1 MYGFTI
7 SVDGN
12 SVAQMKAIEA
22 QLTSMGVKAQIE
34 TKEVGDTFAAMGVKV
49 KESLGGIKSLLIG
62 GFGIGALMEGFEFLK
77 ESKKDFDDMQK
88 ATADLG
94 QTMLTMGGAVGVTE
108 GELNEMAEAMNK
120 TTVNSKAAIV
130 SAQALMLTFGNVKG
144 KQFEEGMKSAGD
156 YAAKFF
162 KGDLMEA
169 SKSLGIALDD
179 PIKGMARLHRTG
191 VSFSDTQKEQIKNLQ
206 EAGKLTEAQEI
217 ILKEIKRETKDQA
230 EIFAKTDAGQLLM
243 AKKQWEDIHLT
254 IGRLVSKIQV
264 DLIPLFTVFINGLK
278 KGVEIGKELKEWFT
292 GVSKSALA
300 FKSVLI
306 AIGGYYTYIGVQ
318 AAIAAAKTGLLA
330 LSNWYAAAGFSAEAA
345 AAEIF
350 TGNMWGL
357 NAAMDANPVG
367 LIIAGLTTLGVAFY
381 IAWQKSDTFR
391 AGMKGLWEAI
401 KVFGEAIADVF
412 IGIKKIF
419 SGDFTEGI
427 VQLTNSFSGAGAKA
441 GDAFRTAFDREM
453 LKSTTDAFNI
463 EFDKK
468 LEALNKKKED
478 GKIKDEDYKKE
489 LVVLQK
495 EAQNA
500 NLHGKLSGAGL
511 TLDTDKLRDIL
522 HPKKFAG
529 VNGGGTGLKDSAINT
544 SNLSGASGGLGQAKI
559 INIKIDTVQK
569 IYGVVSKDL
578 KSKGQDAAEM
588 IIRTAN
594 NMQGGQSM

>member
-1 MYGFTI
+1 MYGFSI
-7 SVDGN
+7 NVDGN

-34 TKEVGDTFAAMGVKV
+34 TKEVGSAFAGMGEKIQGA
-49 KESLGGIKSLLIG
+49 LGGIKNLLIG
-62 GFGIGALMEGFEFLK
+62 GFGIGALMEGFSFIK
-77 ESKKDFDDMQK
+77 ESKEAFDKLESSVAQVNASLASTKGVAGMAFEDVNKSAKELSANTLFGRSSILDMQSVLLTFPSVTKDVFPSASAAILDMATKLKTGPTEAAIQLGK
-88 ATADLG
+88 ALQDPEKGITALHR
-94 QTMLTMGGAVGVTE
+94 VGVNTDE
-108 GELNEMAEAMNK
+108 LKKKFETVTDTLQRQKLIIAELNTEFGGSA
-120 TTVNSKAAIV
+120 KAA
-130 SAQALMLTFGNVKG
+130 ANTDEG
-144 KQFEEGMKSAGD
+144 KIE
-156 YAAKFF
+156 
-162 KGDLMEA
+162 
-169 SKSLGIALDD
+169 
-179 PIKGMARLHRTG
+179 
-191 VSFSDTQKEQIKNLQ
+191 
-206 EAGKLTEAQEI
+206 
-217 ILKEIKRETKDQA
+217 
-230 EIFAKTDAGQLLM
+230 M
-243 AKKQWEDIHLT
+243 AKKQWGSIKLE
-254 IGRLVSKIQV
+254 IGEIVSKIQV
-264 DLIPLFTVFINGLK
+264 DLIPLFTVFISGLK

-330 LSNWYAAAGFSAEAA
+330 ISNWYAAAGFSAEAA

-367 LIIAGLTTLGVAFY
+367 LIIAGLTALGVAFY

-412 IGIKKIF
+412 IGIKKIL

-544 SNLSGASGGLGQAKI
+544 SNLSGASGGLGQAKV

>member
-1 MYGFTI
+1 MYGFSI
-7 SVDGN
+7 NVDGN

-22 QLTSMGVKAQIE
+22 QLTSMGVKAKFE

-179 PIKGMARLHRTG
+179 PIKGMARLHKTG

-243 AKKQWEDIHLT
+243 AKKQWEDIHLAV
-254 IGRLVSKIQV
+254 GGLVSKIQV
-264 DLIPLFTVFINGLK
+264 ALIPAFTIFINTLK
-278 KGVEIGKELKEWFT
+278 GGIEMIKKLRDWIEGASTSSTLFKI
-292 GVSKSALA
+292 ALA
-300 FKSVLI
+300 
-306 AIGGYYTYIGVQ
+306 G
-318 AAIAAAKTGLLA
+318 IAAYFIIIGAQAGIAALKTAWLA
-330 LSNWYAAAGFSAEAA
+330 AENLYAAAGFAAEAA
-345 AAEIF
+345 AAGILTIATE
-350 TGNMWGL
+350 GL
-357 NAAMDANPVG
+357 GAALWALPLTWLVAG
-367 LIIAGLTTLGVAFY
+367 IVAIIAVLLICWDKFEG
-381 IAWQKSDTFR
+381 FR
-391 AGMKGLWEAI
+391 KFMGGLWGGIKESIMAI
-401 KVFGEAIADVF
+401 VHAFMNLGTVIDDVF
-412 IGIKKIF
+412 HGRFKKAI
-419 SGDFTEGI
+419 
-427 VQLTNSFSGAGAKA
+427 
-441 GDAFRTAFDREM
+441 
-453 LKSTTDAFNI
+453 
-463 EFDKK
+463 
-468 LEALNKKKED
+468 ED
-478 GKIKDEDYKKE
+478 GKKMITDYGKDLTTGMADAVKKGADAAGKSEFKFSNLLKFGESKKE
-489 LVVLQK
+489 GGPS
-495 EAQNA
+495 EGF
-500 NLHGKLSGAGL
+500 GK
-511 TLDTDKLRDIL
+511 
-522 HPKKFAG
+522 
-529 VNGGGTGLKDSAINT
+529 GGGTGLKDSAINT
-544 SNLSGASGGLGQAKI
+544 SNLSGASGGLGQAKV